1 MPGDNHCL
9 KPAYVI
15 AAHKEKWD
23 YEMRLHI
30 HRLISWFGLV
40 VLIAAVVSACGGPE
54 PEGTQGLAELE
65 AISLDAGQ
73 KLRVVATTNI
83 VGDVVHQV
91 GGDRIKLTTLMDI
104 GIDPHSYVPTPS
116 DSAAI
121 HDAHVVFASGAGL
134 ESDLERVFASAG
146 GEALQVYLS
155 DELQHR
161 LLGGGLEQAGDEHDH
176 DGGDIDPHVWFDV
189 QNVIQWVDTIE
200 RALSTL
206 DPANAAAYQANA
218 ASYTQELEDLDTWVE
233 EQVSTIPTA
242 NRKLVTNH
250 PSFGYLADR
259 YGLEQVG
266 AVYPFSP
273 SAEPSARDIAL
284 LEDAIREYGVPAVFA
299 ESTVNPKLAEQV
311 ADDTGVRLVALYSGS
326 LGGPGSGAET
336 YIQMIR
342 YDVSAITDALK

>member
-1 MPGDNHCL
+1 MVAN
-9 KPAYVI
+9 
-15 AAHKEKWD
+15 KEKHD
-23 YEMRLHI
+23 YEMRLYAQ
-30 HRLISWFGLV
+30 RLLSLFGLL
-40 VLIAAVVSACGGPE
+40 VLLMAMISACGGTPQA
-54 PEGTQGLAELE
+54 EGAQGLAQIES
-65 AISLDAGQ
+65 ISLDAGQ

-91 GGDRIKLTTLMDI
+91 GGDRIELTTLMDI

-121 HDAHVVFASGAGL
+121 HDAQVVFASGAGL

-146 GEALQVYLS
+146 GDALQIYLS

-161 LLGGGLEQAGDEHDH
+161 LMGGGLEET
-176 DGGDIDPHVWFDV
+176 DGAHQHNESDIDPHVWFDV
-189 QNVIQWVDTIE
+189 TNVIRWVETIE
-200 RALSTL
+200 QVLSAM
-206 DPANAAAYQANA
+206 DPANATEYKTAA
-218 ASYTQELEDLDTWVE
+218 ASYTQELEELDAWVQV
-233 EQVSTIPTA
+233 QVSTIPEA

-336 YIQMIR
+336 YIQLIR
-342 YDVSAITDALK
+342 YDVSAIADALQ

>member
-1 MPGDNHCL
+1 L
-9 KPAYVI
+9 LVQ
-15 AAHKEKWD
+15 
-23 YEMRLHI
+23 
-30 HRLISWFGLV
+30 FGLL
-40 VLIAAVVSACGGPE
+40 VLLVAVLSACGGSE
-54 PEGTQGLAELE
+54 PQGAQDPAQIEP
-65 AISLDAGQ
+65 ISLDAGE

-91 GGDRIKLTTLMDI
+91 GNDRIELIILMDT

-134 ESDLERVFASAG
+134 ESNLDRVFASAG
-146 GEALQVYLS
+146 GDAARVYLS

-161 LLGGGLEQAGDEHDH
+161 LIGGGLEQAGDEHQH
-176 DGGDIDPHVWFDV
+176 DEGEIDPHVWFDV
-189 QNVIQWVDTIE
+189 QNVIHWADTIE
-200 RALSTL
+200 QVLSAL

-218 ASYTQELEDLDTWVE
+218 ASYTQELEELDTWVV
-233 EQVSTIPTA
+233 EQVSTIPEA

-273 SAEPSARDIAL
+273 SAEPSAKDIAL
-284 LEDAIREYGVPAVFA
+284 LEDTIREYGVPAIFA
-299 ESTVNPKLAEQV
+299 ESTVNPRLAEQV
-311 ADDTGVRLVALYSGS
+311 ADDTGVKLVALYSGS

-336 YIQMIR
+336 YILLIR
-342 YDVSAITDALK
+342 YDVSAIADALR